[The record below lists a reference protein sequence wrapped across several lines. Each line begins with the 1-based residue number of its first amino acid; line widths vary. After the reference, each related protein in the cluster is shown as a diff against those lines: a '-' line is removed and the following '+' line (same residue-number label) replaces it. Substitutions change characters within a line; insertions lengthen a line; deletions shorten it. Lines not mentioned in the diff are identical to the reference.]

1 RRSVAVCKEE
11 LSSFSK
17 INIHICATSAPSRD
31 RDRDTLRIMSSH
43 DDWETK
49 LEIRACSFEASPAGG
64 DKHRACSSPNDSTGK
79 SETSTE
85 IFGTDPLRTL
95 GEILAYCQVMYEAIQ
110 KLDEKFELLQARVT
124 HIQEDQIHV
133 EEDQSEIYTLDD
145 TEADQINDESA
156 ETTYHVVHHQ
166 VPPSVPPSP
175 EGSRTLD
182 LVVSS
187 EKPTHPSPSQNQPQ
201 QSGSSPSPCR
211 AVREMLLQQ
220 RNVPEDH
227 PDTNAGHSAS
237 PQTVREILHQ
247 RQKTPDPQRHNATA
261 GSRKFVIPSSVLI
274 MASAMARPT
283 AAARFLMRSLFSRQE
298 LLHGSIRGYTARG
311 LKKLNPDKINAIRE
325 WAQMTYPEH
334 DLREKGKDWKAC
346 LAVMNEGARHVRL
359 KDRKR
364 KFKVVRDPSEQVAS
378 VQEFKPTP
386 TAEIDVELSDGDSDD
401 LQQTTA
407 LKNKLKRE
415 SDEEPL
421 SENDHSYEPGAQVY
435 LGHPDRD
442 VKVPQFAMYSALQRP
457 NPPLVARYL
466 IRFIFPEEVLVQ
478 SNVYGNA
485 KYGILPL
492 DHNKISALREYLCE
506 RFPYMKL
513 DEDGPNWKACV
524 YAINGAIRKT
534 RHTLKKCHKQA

>member
-1 RRSVAVCKEE
+1 
-11 LSSFSK
+11 
-17 INIHICATSAPSRD
+17 
-31 RDRDTLRIMSSH
+31 MSSH

-49 LEIRACSFEASPAGG
+49 LEIRACSFDASPAGG
-64 DKHRACSSPNDSTGK
+64 DKHRDCSSPNDSTGK

-145 TEADQINDESA
+145 PETNQINDESA
-156 ETTYHVVHHQ
+156 ETAYHVVHYQ
-166 VPPSVPPSP
+166 GPPSVPPSP
-175 EGSRTLD
+175 EGSRTLN
-182 LVVSS
+182 LVTS
-187 EKPTHPSPSQNQPQ
+187 EKPTHPSPAPQNKPQ
-201 QSGSSPSPCR
+201 QSDSTSTPCR
-211 AVREMLLQQ
+211 TVREMLLQQ

-227 PDTNAGHSAS
+227 ADTNAGHATS
-237 PQTVREILHQ
+237 PQTMTEILQ
-247 RQKTPDPQRHNATA
+247 QCRKSPDPQTHNAA
-261 GSRKFVIPSSVLI
+261 MASSKFIIPSTMLM
-274 MASAMARPT
+274 MASAMTRPT

-298 LLHGSIRGYTARG
+298 LLHGSIRGYTAKG
-311 LKKLNPDKINAIRE
+311 LKKLNPDKISAIRE

-334 DLREKGKDWKAC
+334 DLHEKGKDWKAC

-364 KFKVVRDPSEQVAS
+364 KLKAVRDVSEQVAS
-378 VQEFKPTP
+378 VQEFKPEP
-386 TAEIDVELSDGDSDD
+386 TAEIDVELSDGDSNDP
-401 LQQTTA
+401 QQTPA

-415 SDEEPL
+415 SDDEPL
-421 SENDHSYEPGAQVY
+421 SEHEYEPSAQVH

-442 VKVPQFAMYSALQRP
+442 VKVPQFAMYSALERP
-457 NPPLVARYL
+457 NPPLVARHL

-513 DEDGPNWKACV
+513 DEDGPNWKECV

-534 RHTLKKCHKQA
+534 RHTLKKCHKQAREGTLMTS

>member
-1 RRSVAVCKEE
+1 
-11 LSSFSK
+11 
-17 INIHICATSAPSRD
+17 
-31 RDRDTLRIMSSH
+31 MSSH

-64 DKHRACSSPNDSTGK
+64 DKHRDCSSPNGSIGR

-85 IFGTDPLRTL
+85 IFGTDPVRTL

-124 HIQEDQIHV
+124 HIQEDQIHIAD
-133 EEDQSEIYTLDD
+133 DQSEICMLDD
-145 TEADQINDESA
+145 TEAEQIHDESA
-156 ETTYHVVHHQ
+156 ETTYHVLQHEG
-166 VPPSVPPSP
+166 PPSVPPSP
-175 EGSRTLD
+175 EGSRTLNII
-182 LVVSS
+182 VTS
-187 EKPTHPSPSQNQPQ
+187 ENPAR
-201 QSGSSPSPCR
+201 SSPSPQSQPRQSGSPSMPCR
-211 AVREMLLQQ
+211 TVRKMLLKQQ
-220 RNVPEDH
+220 DVAEDDSH
-227 PDTNAGHSAS
+227 VNSGHSSKNAKEVLHQHQKS
-237 PQTVREILHQ
+237 ADPQTYN
-247 RQKTPDPQRHNATA
+247 TSAA
-261 GSRKFVIPSSVLI
+261 GSRRFIIPSSVLM
-274 MASAMARPT
+274 MARAMARPT

-298 LLHGSIRGYTARG
+298 LLHGSIRGYMARG
-311 LKKLNPDKINAIRE
+311 LKKLDPDKINAIRE

-346 LAVMNEGARHVRL
+346 LAVMNEGARHLRL

-364 KFKVVRDPSEQVAS
+364 RFKAVRNARGQEAS
-378 VQEFKPTP
+378 AQEFKPEP
-386 TAEIDVELSDGDSDD
+386 TAEIDVELSDGETDG
-401 LQQTTA
+401 LQKKSA
-407 LKNKLKRE
+407 VKNKLRE
-415 SDEEPL
+415 SDDEAL
-421 SENDHSYEPGAQVY
+421 SESDGSHEPGAQVY

-492 DHNKISALREYLCE
+492 DHNKISALREHLCE
-506 RFPYMKL
+506 RFPQL
-513 DEDGPNWKACV
+513 RLHEDGPNWKACV

-534 RHTLKKCHKQA
+534 RHTLKKCHQLATEMPP

>member
-1 RRSVAVCKEE
+1 
-11 LSSFSK
+11 
-17 INIHICATSAPSRD
+17 
-31 RDRDTLRIMSSH
+31 MSSH
-43 DDWETK
+43 DAWETK
-49 LEIRACSFEASPAGG
+49 LEIRACSFDSSPAGG
-64 DKHRACSSPNDSTGK
+64 DKHRDCSSPNDSTGK
-79 SETSTE
+79 SETCAE

-95 GEILAYCQVMYEAIQ
+95 GEILTYCQVMYEAIQ

-124 HIQEDQIHV
+124 HTQEDQIHV

-145 TEADQINDESA
+145 QINDESA
-156 ETTYHVVHHQ
+156 ETYHVLHHL

-175 EGSRTLD
+175 EGSRTLR
-182 LVVSS
+182 LVVTS
-187 EKPTHPSPSQNQPQ
+187 EKPTDPSPSPQNQPQ
-201 QSGSSPSPCR
+201 QSGSTSRPR
-211 AVREMLLQQ
+211 GAVRKMLLEQ
-220 RNVPEDH
+220 RKVPEDH
-227 PDTNAGHSAS
+227 PDTNTGHSAS
-237 PQTVREILHQ
+237 PQTVKEVLH
-247 RQKTPDPQRHNATA
+247 RRRKNPNPQTHNATV
-261 GSRKFVIPSSVLI
+261 GSRKFVIPSSVLM

-283 AAARFLMRSLFSRQE
+283 AAARYLMRSLFSRQE
-298 LLHGSIRGYTARG
+298 LLHGSIRGYTSRG
-311 LKKLNPDKINAIRE
+311 LKKLNPEKINAIRE

-364 KFKVVRDPSEQVAS
+364 KFKAVRDASEQAAS
-378 VQEFKPTP
+378 VQEFNPEP
-386 TAEIDVELSDGDSDD
+386 TAEIDVELSDGDGED
-401 LQQTTA
+401 LQQTTT

-415 SDEEPL
+415 SGEEPL
-421 SENDHSYEPGAQVY
+421 SENDCSYEPGAQVY
-435 LGHPDRD
+435 LGVPDRD

-485 KYGILPL
+485 KYGIQPL

-534 RHTLKKCHKQA
+534 RHALKKGPKQAREVMLVTS